1 MRLSCRSSLEKE
13 LSSLDLLSGRSE
25 ERPGRPPVRRPHPA
39 EAAVRSWLAP
49 ARFVISA
56 LVACASPAAVGSGGT
71 NIIERQQ
78 YQGGVSLCSHLHPSP
93 LPACAALCSLGIPRL
108 PLMAPL
114 RAGPAFV
121 SGLPW
126 AAERGSRH
134 LGHCGGG
141 GGSVLAPL
149 SAPPGLSRVPRL
161 RGRTS
166 RPMRRPG
173 GSSSGGGSCGRVVVA
188 GPSFYSSSGMPS
200 GSSSG
205 MPLGSSLD
213 DCKPAWSTV
222 NGSGPFGAAEDDA
235 LTAVSPNVVTFMNN
249 THRQD
254 LALYALNYG
263 DKLVRL
269 THPLKLWQV

>member
-1 MRLSCRSSLEKE
+1 
-13 LSSLDLLSGRSE
+13 
-25 ERPGRPPVRRPHPA
+25 
-39 EAAVRSWLAP
+39 
-49 ARFVISA
+49 
-56 LVACASPAAVGSGGT
+56 
-71 NIIERQQ
+71 
-78 YQGGVSLCSHLHPSP
+78 
-93 LPACAALCSLGIPRL
+93 
-108 PLMAPL
+108 
-114 RAGPAFV
+114 
-121 SGLPW
+121 
-126 AAERGSRH
+126 
-134 LGHCGGG
+134 
-141 GGSVLAPL
+141 
-149 SAPPGLSRVPRL
+149 
-161 RGRTS
+161 
-166 RPMRRPG
+166 MRRPG

-263 DKLVRL
+263 DKLKDLALLDNVSLLSIDAMGAVLELLICCETDDSCVAILERL
-269 THPLKLWQV
+269 PWPDSATCTSVDDVVAAFGAMSIGVGLSGDI